1 LKEDQNMRL
10 YEFTDPTKYFL
21 RDVDA
26 ADPLEQGENVWTD
39 DTAHDAARHQTGK
52 LETKQI
58 RPLDRR

>member
-1 LKEDQNMRL
+1 MRL